1 MEHDPVN
8 SFDNKVALVTGS
20 GRGIGRGIALH
31 LAARGANVVVNFFRN
46 REPAEHTAEE
56 IRRLGRQAFV
66 ARANVGDMDQLA
78 ALFQSIEAEFGRLDI
93 YIHNAASGFNR
104 PVMEQRPRGWDWTM
118 NINARSLLF
127 GAKYAAGLME
137 KRGGGYI
144 VALTS
149 LGSVRVMADYVVVGA
164 SKAAI
169 ESLVRYLGVELAP
182 QDIVVNAV
190 CPGLVETDA
199 LKHFSTFDV
208 ASQAKIEKAA
218 QDTPA
223 GRLCS
228 PEDLAGLVSF
238 LCSPQAKMI
247 CGQTIV
253 MDGGHSLR
261 LT

>member
-1 MEHDPVN
+1 MGL
-8 SFDNKVALVTGS
+8 FDEKVALVTGS
-20 GRGIGRGIALH
+20 GRGIGRRIAIH
-31 LAARGANVVVNFFRN
+31 LAEQGADVVVNFFRK
-46 REPAEHTAEE
+46 REPAEQTAEA
-56 IRRLGRQAFV
+56 IRQLGRLAFV
-66 ARANVGDMDQLA
+66 VKANVGDMDQFA
-78 ALFQSIEAEFGRLDI
+78 GLFQALDAEFGRLDI

-127 GAKYAAGLME
+127 GAQYAAGLME
-137 KRGGGYI
+137 KTGGGSS
-144 VALTS
+144 VAMTS
-149 LGSVRVMADYVVVGA
+149 LGSVRVMPDYVAVGA

-169 ESLVRYLGVELAP
+169 ESLVRYLGVDLAP
-182 QDIVVNAV
+182 RNIVVNAV
-190 CPGLVETDA
+190 SPGLVETDA
-199 LKHFSTFDV
+199 LKHFSTFDD
-208 ASQAKIEKAA
+208 ASQEKIEKAT

-247 CGQTIV
+247 CGQTII

-261 LT
+261 LA